1 MVERIIEAGTRVL
14 VANGYEGASTNR
26 VADEAGISPGSLY
39 QYFPNK
45 DAIVLAIVERYR
57 NRIERDI
64 ADQLTGMLDAPP
76 AELVPSILRALVDA
90 LSREPEI
97 LRAIVQNV
105 PHHSGLETFASF
117 ERRVIDL
124 LRGYLMMHRELLR
137 EADLEAAMWMA
148 VQSVE
153 LLSVR
158 YVLDAPPIS
167 RERFVD
173 ELTVLVVGYLV
184 APQYARAAHEQ
195 LLTRPAPGRGRSP
208 ART

>member
-26 VADEAGISPGSLY
+26 IADEAGISPGSLY

-45 DAIVLAIVERYR
+45 DAIVVAIVERYR
-57 NRIERDI
+57 DRMERDI
-64 ADQLTGMLDAPP
+64 AEQLTGMLGAPP
-76 AELVPSILRALVDA
+76 AELVQRILRALVDA

-105 PHHSGLETFASF
+105 PHQSGLDTFASF
-117 ERRVIDL
+117 ERRVTDL

-158 YVLDAPPIS
+158 YVLDAPPIP

-173 ELTVLVVGYLV
+173 ELTALVIGYLV
-184 APQYARAAHEQ
+184 APQYARAAYE
-195 LLTRPAPGRGRSP
+195 RVRGAS
-208 ART
+208 